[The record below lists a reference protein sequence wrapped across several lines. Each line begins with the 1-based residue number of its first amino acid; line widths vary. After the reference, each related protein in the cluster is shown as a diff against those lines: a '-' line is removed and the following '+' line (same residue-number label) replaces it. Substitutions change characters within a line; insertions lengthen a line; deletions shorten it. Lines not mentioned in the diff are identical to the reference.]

1 VKLKP
6 NLVLINVSL
15 QTTLAQ
21 SRVLKE
27 LGSPRIFIE
36 KHEANNSNKS

>member
-21 SRVLKE
+21 SRVKE